1 MRAPRQTTYNGVMN
15 ETHSAAETTL
25 SEDDVTACVR
35 VLRAIEADRSHL
47 TRLTREQRRELLT
60 LAGLVA
66 KPERHNLVR
75 MAKAFRRAEREAA
88 KERDRK
94 IIEQTGL
101 RIQRRSE
108 VYAPLWLEPP
118 KPEDLEDR
126 TELHQER
133 TCYVCKKPFTR
144 THRYY
149 DSMCAACGDFNYAK
163 REQTADLSGHYALV
177 TGARVKIGFQASLK
191 LLRAGA
197 HVIVTTRFPIDAAE
211 RYSKETD
218 FSEFSERLQIHGLD
232 LRHTPS
238 VEIFT
243 RFLLERL
250 PRLDYILNNAC
261 QTVRRPAGFFQHL
274 LEKEAAAVATL
285 PRELRGVLAR
295 HDELRRI
302 LEGASADALVSA
314 NAGTLGAGMVDGVGG
329 VGVRGV
335 GVRGVCVGG
344 SVSAG
349 VGEGVGIGSGGGGGS
364 AVGIGSGAGTG
375 SGGGGADVA
384 VGGGGG
390 QGGGACGGGGALVG
404 GSAAGHGDAPF
415 VTAAELRSHAEGLLH
430 SAALS
435 QRRYLDEDYRDG
447 NTLFPAGRYDEDR
460 QQVDLREINSWR
472 LRLHEVE
479 TPELLEVQLV
489 NAIAPYIL
497 NARLKPLMV
506 RTPGGHK
513 HIVNVSAMEGQFY
526 RATKTDKHPHTNMAK
541 AALNMMTRTSA
552 PDFVKGGIHMN
563 AVDTG
568 WVTDEDPAVH
578 AARKAEEGFAPPLD
592 IIDGA
597 ARIVDPIFVGRL
609 TGTHVWGQFL
619 KDYKPTPW

>member
-1 MRAPRQTTYNGVMN
+1 MMMPAKMRLMSSPIPS
-15 ETHSAAETTL
+15 SATADTDL
-25 SEDDVTACVR
+25 SDQDIRACVR

-47 TRLTREQRRELLT
+47 TRLTREERRELLT

-66 KPERHNLVR
+66 KPERHDLVK

-94 IIEQTGL
+94 VVEGTGL

-108 VYAPLWLEPP
+108 VYTPLWLEPP
-118 KPEDLEDR
+118 KPESPRER
-126 TELHQER
+126 PELQQER
-133 TCYVCKKPFTR
+133 TCYVCKKPFVR
-144 THRYY
+144 MHRYY
-149 DSMCAACGDFNYAK
+149 DSMCDECGDFNYTK

-197 HVIVTTRFPIDAAE
+197 HVIVTTRFPVDAAD
-211 RYSKETD
+211 RYSQESD
-218 FSEFSERLQIHGLD
+218 FSGFRDRLQIHGLD

-238 VEIFT
+238 VELFT

-250 PRLDYILNNAC
+250 PRLDYVLNNAC

-274 LEKEAAAVATL
+274 LTREAGSLTEL
-285 PRELRGVLAR
+285 PQALRSPLAS
-295 HDELRRI
+295 HDELRQMI
-302 LEGASADALVSA
+302 
-314 NAGTLGAGMVDGVGG
+314 AGSL
-329 VGVRGV
+329 
-335 GVRGVCVGG
+335 
-344 SVSAG
+344 S
-349 VGEGVGIGSGGGGGS
+349 GGGS
-364 AVGIGSGAGTG
+364 ALVT
-375 SGGGGADVA
+375 ADA
-384 VGGGGG
+384 R
-390 QGGGACGGGGALVG
+390 
-404 GSAAGHGDAPF
+404 GHG
-415 VTAAELRSHAEGLLH
+415 EGLIH

-435 QRRYLDEDYRDG
+435 QRHYLDEDFRDG
-447 NTLFPAGRYDEDR
+447 DTLFPTGHYDEDR
-460 QQVDLREINSWR
+460 QQVDLRAVNSWR
-472 LRLHEVE
+472 LRLHEVQ
-479 TPELLEVQLV
+479 TPELLEVHLV

-506 RTPGGHK
+506 RTPGEHK

-526 RATKTDKHPHTNMAK
+526 RTTKTDKHPHTNMAK

-552 PDFVKGGIHMN
+552 PDFVKDGIHMN

-568 WVTDEDPAVH
+568 WVTDEDPAIH

-597 ARIVDPIFVGRL
+597 ARIVDPIFMGRL
-609 TGTHVWGQFL
+609 TGQHVWGQFL

>member
-1 MRAPRQTTYNGVMN
+1 MN
-15 ETHSAAETTL
+15 AAHPKLEGSLSA
-25 SEDDVTACVR
+25 DDVHTCVR

-47 TRLTREQRRELLT
+47 TRLTQDQRRELLT

-66 KPERHNLVR
+66 KPERHDLVR

-88 KERDRK
+88 KEQDRK
-94 IIEQTGL
+94 AIEQAGL
-101 RIQRRSE
+101 RLQRRSE

-118 KPEDLEDR
+118 KPEDLAER
-126 TELHQER
+126 PRLHQER
-133 TCYVCKKPFTR
+133 DCYVCKKPFATV
-144 THRYY
+144 HRYY
-149 DSMCAACGDFNYAK
+149 DSMCEACGDLNYAK

-177 TGARVKIGFQASLK
+177 TGARVKIGYQAALK

-211 RYSKETD
+211 RYSKEPD
-218 FSEFSERLQIHGLD
+218 FAAFRERLQIHGLD

-238 VEIFT
+238 VELFT

-250 PRLDYILNNAC
+250 PRLDHILNNAC
-261 QTVRRPAGFFQHL
+261 QTVRRPAGFFRHL
-274 LEKEAAAVATL
+274 LAREAEAISALPETL
-285 PRELRGVLAR
+285 RAPLAS
-295 HDELRRI
+295 HDELRRSLTGPQSI
-302 LEGASADALVSA
+302 
-314 NAGTLGAGMVDGVGG
+314 
-329 VGVRGV
+329 
-335 GVRGVCVGG
+335 
-344 SVSAG
+344 
-349 VGEGVGIGSGGGGGS
+349 
-364 AVGIGSGAGTG
+364 AVPTG
-375 SGGGGADVA
+375 R
-384 VGGGGG
+384 
-390 QGGGACGGGGALVG
+390 
-404 GSAAGHGDAPF
+404 APG
-415 VTAAELRSHAEGLLH
+415 EGLLH

-435 QRRYLDEDYRDG
+435 QRRYLDDDFRD
-447 NTLFPAGRYDEDR
+447 TEALFPAHRYDEDR
-460 QQVDLREINSWR
+460 QQVDLREVNSWR

-497 NARLKPLMV
+497 NARLKPLMM
-506 RTPGGHK
+506 RTPERHK

-552 PDFVKGGIHMN
+552 PDFVKDGIHMN

-578 AARKAEEGFAPPLD
+578 AARKAGLGFAPPLD

-597 ARIVDPIFVGRL
+597 ARIVDPIFMGRL
-609 TGTHVWGQFL
+609 TGTHLWGQFL
-619 KDYKPTPW
+619 KDYKPAPW